1 MIYFCRQNGKTAQMK
16 RYLIALILLI
26 WAMMIHAQ
34 RTCVVAD
41 MESRKPIKNAL
52 IMTDTH
58 HAARTNLYGYF
69 AMQYAFD
76 SATVSHPSFHST
88 KVKRTALPDTIF
100 LLKKMNLLHEVTIY
114 GVDKQKHSLALHMES
129 ARRAAATAPQPSSGM
144 ISKSFDFANMIDRR
158 KRHDRKVLK
167 KLEKIFKEMD
177 AMDDPL
183 YLPPKKKTDK
193 E

>member
-1 MIYFCRQNGKTAQMK
+1 MK
-16 RYLIALILLI
+16 RYFTALLMLT
-26 WAMMIHAQ
+26 WMTMIHGQ

-41 MESRKPIKNAL
+41 MESGKPIRDAL

-76 SATVSHPSFHST
+76 SATVSHPSFLST

-100 LLKKMNLLHEVTIY
+100 LLKKMNQLQEVTIY
-114 GVDKQKHSLALHMES
+114 GVDRQKQSFAFHKGA
-129 ARRAAATAPQPSSGM
+129 AQRAAAGAPRRSSGM
-144 ISKSFDFANMIDRR
+144 ISYSFDFANMIDRR
-158 KRHDRKVLK
+158 KRHDMKELK

-183 YLPPKKKTDK
+183 YIPPKEKTK
-193 E
+193 SVNK

>member
-1 MIYFCRQNGKTAQMK
+1 MK
-16 RYLIALILLI
+16 RFLIVWLLLT
-26 WAMMIHAQ
+26 WMMTIHAQ

-41 MESRKPIKNAL
+41 MESRKPIKNVL

-76 SATVSHPSFHST
+76 NATVSHPSFHST

-114 GVDKQKHSLALHMES
+114 GVDKQKHSLAFHQK
-129 ARRAAATAPQPSSGM
+129 AAQNAAAGAPQPSSGTV
-144 ISKSFDFANMIDRR
+144 IATFDFADMIDRR

-177 AMDDPL
+177 AMDD
-183 YLPPKKKTDK
+183 YKIIV

>member
-1 MIYFCRQNGKTAQMK
+1 MK
-16 RYLIALILLI
+16 RHVITWLLLA
-26 WAMMIHAQ
+26 WMTTIHAQ

-41 MESRKPIKNAL
+41 MESRKPIRNAL

-69 AMQYAFD
+69 AMKYAFD

-100 LLKKMNLLHEVTIY
+100 LLKKLNLLQEVTIY
-114 GVDKQKHSLALHMES
+114 GVDRQKQSLAFHKES
-129 ARRAAATAPQPSSGM
+129 ARRAAAGAPRPSSGTV
-144 ISKSFDFANMIDRR
+144 SLTFDFANMLDRR
-158 KRHDRKVLK
+158 KRHDKKVLK
-167 KLEKIFKEMD
+167 KMEKIFKEMD

-183 YLPPKKKTDK
+183 YIPPKERIDSLNNK
-193 E
+193 

>member
-1 MIYFCRQNGKTAQMK
+1 MK
-16 RYLIALILLI
+16 RFLIVWLLLTWI
-26 WAMMIHAQ
+26 MTIHAQ

-41 MESRKPIKNAL
+41 MESRKPIKNVL

-100 LLKKMNLLHEVTIY
+100 LLKKMNLLQEVTIY
-114 GVDKQKHSLALHMES
+114 GVDKQKHSLAFHQK
-129 ARRAAATAPQPSSGM
+129 AAQNAAAGAPRRSSGT
-144 ISKSFDFANMIDRR
+144 ISLTFDFADMLDRR

-183 YLPPKKKTDK
+183 YIPPKEKMNK